1 LFENDE
7 DMLEFLKN
15 EEKMMLE
22 EEKRNITEEIE
33 KDPEV
38 AKRKI

>member
-1 LFENDE
+1 
-7 DMLEFLKN
+7 MLEFLKN